1 MNRKSRISIFIPNLV
16 IHQKIRRNNSIGTI
30 VKAVRTTEIFV
41 TKNIS
46 NNNETPDSD
55 DTIFQV
61 YILCKINNFILN
73 GFPTKN
79 MIAQEKHYTHLPDA
93 E

>member
-1 MNRKSRISIFIPNLV
+1 MVEL
-16 IHQKIRRNNSIGTI
+16 QKLLL
-30 VKAVRTTEIFV
+30 KAARTTEIFV

-61 YILCKINNFILN
+61 YILGKINNFILN
-73 GFPTKN
+73 GFPIKKV
-79 MIAQEKHYTHLPDA
+79 IAQEKHYTHLQDA